1 MSTRW
6 TAFHRPPEGA
16 RLRLFCFPFAGGG
29 ASAYRGWQAAMPAGV
44 EVVPVQLPGREGR
57 FGEPLHRSLHTLLP
71 PMLLGLRGMME
82 LPFAF
87 FGHSMGALVAFELA
101 RLLARVGAAGPVRL
115 FASAYAGP
123 RVLPRHPQLHALP
136 AAEFMEEMRT
146 LNGTPAE
153 VLESR
158 EIMDALFP
166 VLRADFEMCETYRY
180 LPGDPLPCPL
190 HVLGGADDPNITR
203 DDLEA
208 WAAETSGTF
217 DLRIFP
223 GDHFYLQSSPAA
235 PLAAVRALLEHE
247 LMARA
252 LSPGYSI

>member
-1 MSTRW
+1 
-6 TAFHRPPEGA
+6 
-16 RLRLFCFPFAGGG
+16 
-29 ASAYRGWQAAMPAGV
+29 
-44 EVVPVQLPGREGR
+44 
-57 FGEPLHRSLHTLLP
+57 
-71 PMLLGLRGMME
+71 
-82 LPFAF
+82 
-87 FGHSMGALVAFELA
+87 
-101 RLLARVGAAGPVRL
+101 
-115 FASAYAGP
+115 
-123 RVLPRHPQLHALP
+123 VLPRHPQLHALP

-180 LPGDPLPCPL
+180 LPETAPCPL

-235 PLAAVRALLEHE
+235 PLAAVRA
-247 LMARA
+247 
-252 LSPGYSI
+252 YSNTS